1 MKQLLLVAKESYF
14 RQVKSWAFFFM
25 VISPFIFIFFSS
37 VMGYI
42 GASTAMRGTQVAI
55 VTEDKLIEEAFM
67 SQLDYSND
75 YPDTQKAQKALDD
88 EEIAGYL
95 EIDTSET
102 QLKAV
107 YHGDNPLSV
116 YDKGF
121 VTQLLNSFQQTRN
134 TLSAQLS
141 QEQMSLLATEPQL
154 QEDIKEGAQLE
165 NSGKQIAFLGLVM
178 LMYIIIITYASTT
191 AQEIANEKGTK
202 IMEVIFSSIPADLYF
217 YGRIIGF
224 LGVIVTHVGI
234 YALGGYLS
242 FLGLSQFSG
251 TKEMVASIQPL
262 LSSVF
267 EHLDWSMILFV
278 VLGIFIY
285 VILAALCGS
294 LIVRVED
301 ASKAVQPAIYLVIL
315 GFFGALSLGQQ
326 GYDHILL
333 KIGSYIPFLSSF
345 FMPIRLI
352 NGYATTTESII
363 SLIILLASVVGLII
377 YIGKS
382 YSGLILQT
390 DDLGFIKNLKRSFSK
405 K

>member
-75 YPDTQKAQKALDD
+75 YPDTQKAQKALDE

-95 EIDTSET
+95 EVDTSET

-107 YHGDNPLSV
+107 YHGDNPLSD

-165 NSGKQIAFLGLVM
+165 NSGKQIAFFGLVM

-267 EHLDWSMILFV
+267 EHLDWSTILFV

>member
-37 VMGYI
+37 IMGYI
-42 GASTAMRGTQVAI
+42 GASTAMKGTQVAI
-55 VTEDKLIEEAFM
+55 VTTDKTIEKAFM

-75 YPDTQKAQKALDD
+75 YSDTKKAKKALDKED
-88 EEIAGYL
+88 IAGYL
-95 EIDTSET
+95 EVDTSET
-102 QLKAV
+102 QLKAT
-107 YHGDNPLSV
+107 YHGNNPLSD

-121 VTQLLNSFQQTRN
+121 ITQLLASFQQTRN
-134 TLSAQLS
+134 VMTAQLS

-165 NSGKQIAFLGLVM
+165 NSGKQIAFFGLVM

-202 IMEVIFSSIPADLYF
+202 IMEVIFSSIPANLYF
-217 YGRIIGF
+217 YGRITGF
-224 LGVIVTHVGI
+224 LGVIITHVGI
-234 YALGGYLS
+234 YVLGGYLS

-251 TKEMVASIQPL
+251 TKEMVAGIQPL

-267 EHLDWSMILFV
+267 EHLDWSMMLFV
-278 VLGIFIY
+278 ILGIFIY

-301 ASKAVQPAIYLVIL
+301 AAKAVQPAIYLVIT

-326 GYDHILL
+326 GYDQILL

>member
-25 VISPFIFIFFSS
+25 VISPFIFIIFSS

-42 GASTAMRGTQVAI
+42 GASSAMRGTQIAI
-55 VTEDKLIEEAFM
+55 VTEDKAIEKPFL
-67 SQLDYSND
+67 SQLDYIND
-75 YPDTQKAQKALDD
+75 YTDTKKAQKALDD
-88 EEIAGYL
+88 EDIAGYL
-95 EIDTSET
+95 EVDTSEP
-102 QLKAV
+102 QVKAT
-107 YHGDNPLSV
+107 YHGNNPLS
-116 YDKGF
+116 DFEKGSI
-121 VTQLLNSFQQTRN
+121 TQLLASFQQSKNIVT
-134 TLSAQLS
+134 AQLS
-141 QEQMSLLATEPQL
+141 DEQLALLATEPQL

-165 NSGKQIAFLGLVM
+165 NSGKQIAFFGLVM
-178 LMYIIIITYASTT
+178 VMYIIIITYASTT

-202 IMEVIFSSIPADLYF
+202 IMEVIFSSIPANLYF

-224 LGVIVTHVGI
+224 LGVIITHVGI
-234 YALGGYLS
+234 YVVGGYLS
-242 FLGLSQFSG
+242 YLGLSQFSG
-251 TKEMVASIQPL
+251 TKEMVADIKPL
-262 LSSVF
+262 LTSVF
-267 EHLDWSMILFV
+267 GHLDWSIVLFA

-301 ASKAVQPAIYLVIL
+301 ASKAVQPAIYLVIA

-326 GYDHILL
+326 GSDQILL

-352 NGYATTTESII
+352 NGYASTMESII
-363 SLIILLASVVGLII
+363 SLMILVISTAGLII

-390 DDLGFIKNLKRSFSK
+390 DDLGFIKNIKRSFSK

>member
-55 VTEDKLIEEAFM
+55 VTEDKMIEEAFM

-75 YPDTQKAQKALDD
+75 YPDAKKAQKALDD
-88 EEIAGYL
+88 EDIAGYL

-102 QLKAV
+102 QLKAI

-141 QEQMSLLATEPQL
+141 QEQMTLLATEPQL

-165 NSGKQIAFLGLVM
+165 NSGKQIAFFGLVM

-224 LGVIVTHVGI
+224 LGVILTHVGI